1 MADPI
6 DTGKKTVTGRTIW
19 RDPETGEDY
28 SERSTTFKIDN
39 KYYTMPTVAE
49 DGSQYTEDQI
59 KDYVKEHGPFDYLT
73 GEELPEFRYREDAL
87 QYAVSRSD
95 TRKQKEEPML
105 QEQMELFNEGGLKDE
120 GGMIDEA
127 SGNEVP
133 VGGTRKGV
141 RDDIP
146 VNVSEGEFIF
156 PEDVTR
162 YIGLDKLMQLRQEAK
177 MGLKRMEAMGQMGNS
192 DEATMEDDL
201 PFGMADLIIVDGM
214 PEDEEELDMAVG
226 GVTMQPNQVRRLNTA
241 PISSTPVVSAP
252 TTTPLSSDSVGVRR
266 LTPDRTGEGAIQ
278 RTLSFKEL
286 MGDAYLEMF
295 EYRNEAGEVLMVPHL
310 NGAPVYE
317 VPPGYTIYNPATD
330 VDESGTGSAV
340 AADEDA
346 APIIAQIANEN
357 SDRDPPA
364 TQPPAPIDWDNLSTE
379 DFMKE
384 AAGLTGMSRTIA
396 SGITLFMGPLGFL
409 ANSMMK
415 HQDKKVIAEID
426 ARLAAGGLTSAEV
439 SELKKIRAS
448 LEKTSGGIFG
458 KILDT
463 LGGIFGKG
471 KEEVEAAKAQAEKID
486 SVVTTTVQQET
497 TDPLVQT
504 AVDTAKSGSV
514 DQTRD
519 ALLSAD
525 ITEEQRKDLVDV
537 AYTPIVEQDQSRS
550 IDTVDTLREAV
561 SQLTPVGKTP
571 VTAPDRTFRDMTQ
584 TAPNF
589 GEASVLPK
597 AEPVVDTLPKLLDQK
612 GETPTKTPEE
622 VVMSQPVVAAAP
634 VTPVS
639 DALNQQTEDAF
650 QPTVVQTTGTGT
662 GRDFADMP
670 VTGEQIAYASAA
682 ESREQPY
689 DPRNITTVPS
699 EQTTNIPVT
708 AQVQTD
714 IGSMS
719 PPTVQQES
727 NIATPVSDTFNRP
740 AQPSTLAPS
749 AVSLS
754 KPDVYS
760 STVGGTG
767 AVTLADPLDAFGG
780 VGPEIKQTQ
789 EVFGEDYTPT
799 SAELNA
805 QLAEQGK
812 VNLTT
817 TPTESATDTS
827 TLTGITAASKTPT
840 LDITASEPA
849 AKQTFSE
856 AFAANRAAGKDTFT
870 YGGKSYTTQTKEEA
884 APSTTT
890 SASGENTLFQTVA
903 NALTPTDGKE
913 YVGGVLKE
921 TTTTPAKTSSVDTGV
936 ATVAKTT
943 SEGKTVIPTGVA
955 ITSGTKLNSKD
966 DPVVIVNNKAMN
978 KSKADE
984 TKTTSSSKTTTT
996 SSTKDVQTQIN
1007 EKIKNATDSNG
1018 NVDWN
1023 KADVGDLV
1031 KQREAAKT
1039 TTTTTKSD
1047 NKSESKSDDGGGWS
1061 YGCYVATALN
1071 SAGYWSHT
1079 KKLKLIKWCIET
1091 KPENKLSTKLWR
1103 NGYVVFGKKVIA
1115 PKVHNKIIQWLS
1127 NGFYCAT
1134 VQKKTN
1140 LQAIL
1145 GKLFF
1150 YVPSYS
1156 IGIWKALC
1164 GNLVDIKRT

>member
-1 MADPI
+1 ME
-6 DTGKKTVTGRTIW
+6 K
-19 RDPETGEDY
+19 
-28 SERSTTFKIDN
+28 
-39 KYYTMPTVAE
+39 
-49 DGSQYTEDQI
+49 
-59 KDYVKEHGPFDYLT
+59 
-73 GEELPEFRYREDAL
+73 
-87 QYAVSRSD
+87 
-95 TRKQKEEPML
+95 
-105 QEQMELFNEGGLKDE
+105 QMELFEEGGLKDE
-120 GGMIDEA
+120 GGMIDEE

-146 VNVSEGEFIF
+146 ANVSEGEFIF

-192 DEATMEDDL
+192 DEAVMEDDL
-201 PFGMADLIIVDGM
+201 PFGMADLIIVGGM

-226 GVTMQPNQVRRLNTA
+226 GVTMQPNQVRKLETA
-241 PISSTPVVSAP
+241 PISSTPVVSEP
-252 TTTPLSSDSVGVRR
+252 TTTPLSTESAGVRR
-266 LTPDRTGEGAIQ
+266 LTPDRTDEAAVQPTI
-278 RTLSFKEL
+278 SFKEL

-330 VDESGTGSAV
+330 VDEGGTGSAV

-346 APIIAQIANEN
+346 AEIVAKLANEN
-357 SDRDPPA
+357 SDRDPPV
-364 TQPPAPIDWDNLSTE
+364 TQPPVPIDWDNLSTE

-415 HQDKKVIAEID
+415 HQDRKVISKID

-463 LGGIFGKG
+463 LGGIFGKE
-471 KEEVEAAKAQAEKID
+471 KEEVEAAKVQAEKID
-486 SVVTTTVQQET
+486 GAVTETVQQET

-504 AVDTAKSGSV
+504 AVDTAKLGSV

-519 ALLSAD
+519 ALLGAD
-525 ITEEQRKDLVDV
+525 ITEEQRKDLVDA

-561 SQLTPVGKTP
+561 SQLTPVGEIP
-571 VTAPDRTFRDMTQ
+571 ATAPDRTFRDMTQ

-612 GETPTKTPEE
+612 GETPTRTPEE

-639 DALNQQTEDAF
+639 DALNQQTEAAF
-650 QPTVVQTTGTGT
+650 KPTVVQTTGTGT

-670 VTGEQIAYASAA
+670 VTGEQISYASAA

-714 IGSMS
+714 VSSMPS
-719 PPTVQQES
+719 PTMQTES
-727 NIATPVSDTFNRP
+727 NVATAVLDPFNRP

-749 AVSLS
+749 AISLS
-754 KPDVYS
+754 KPDVVS
-760 STVGGTG
+760 STVGAPTTG
-767 AVTLADPLDAFGG
+767 AVTPADPLEAFGG
-780 VGPEIKQTQ
+780 AGPEIKQTQ
-789 EVFGEDYTPT
+789 TVFGEDYTPT

-817 TPTESATDTS
+817 N
-827 TLTGITAASKTPT
+827 
-840 LDITASEPA
+840 LDITKSEPA

-870 YGGKSYTTQTKEEA
+870 YDGKSYTTKTKEEV

-890 SASGENTLFQTVA
+890 SESGKNTLFQTVA

-921 TTTTPAKTSSVDTGV
+921 TATTPEKTSSKT
-936 ATVAKTT
+936 TAKTYN
-943 SEGKTVIPTGVA
+943 SIADAIKDGQSGKAVNIKGKGVQKA
-955 ITSGTKLNSKD
+955 ELADKTYQAKLEK
-966 DPVVIVNNKAMN
+966 
-978 KSKADE
+978 
-984 TKTTSSSKTTTT
+984 SSKTTTT
-996 SSTKDVQTQIN
+996 PKS
-1007 EKIKNATDSNG
+1007 
-1018 NVDWN
+1018 
-1023 KADVGDLV
+1023 
-1031 KQREAAKT
+1031 
-1039 TTTTTKSD
+1039 TTTTKTKDTSGTTVESVVNTNAVNKTGSD
-1047 NKSESKSDDGGGWS
+1047 VTVGKKTSTGQDAGDGFVWEKKAGTNALTRTWVGTTDSSSSSNDDDGGSSSSSDSGGGCCFIMLEARYGDGTMDEVVRRYRDEHMTDRNRRGYYKVAEVLVPLMRKSQVIKWLVTKTFADPLVS
-1061 YGCYVATALN
+1061 YGKYYYGQNKHGVLY
-1071 SAGYWSHT
+1071 SP
-1079 KKLKLIKWCIET
+1079 LK
-1091 KPENKLSTKLWR
+1091 SLW
-1103 NGYVVFGKKVIA
+1103 I
-1115 PKVHNKIIQWLS
+1115 
-1127 NGFYCAT
+1127 
-1134 VQKKTN
+1134 
-1140 LQAIL
+1140 
-1145 GKLFF
+1145 KLFDTVGGDTEF
-1150 YVPSYS
+1150 IRENGEV
-1156 IGIWKALC
+1156 
-1164 GNLVDIKRT
+1164 V

>member
-1 MADPI
+1 MADEKI
-6 DTGKKTVTGRTIW
+6 GTKTDKKTQAGRDVYKT
-19 RDPETGEDY
+19 PEGEMV
-28 SERSTTFKIDN
+28 SEKSTTFEYKGKWIN
-39 KYYTMPTVAE
+39 VPTIH
-49 DGSQYTEDQI
+49 GGKQYSEDQLLDMLDKGLI
-59 KDYVKEHGPFDYLT
+59 KPTSTHTKL
-73 GEELPEFRYREDAL
+73 EEAIKAA
-87 QYAVSRSD
+87 QSRSGSLEFN
-95 TRKQKEEPML
+95 KGGIPMQK
-105 QEQMELFNEGGLKDE
+105 QMELFEEGGLKDE
-120 GGMIDEA
+120 GGMIDEE

-146 VNVSEGEFIF
+146 ANVSEGEFIF

-192 DEATMEDDL
+192 DEAIMEDDL
-201 PFGMADLIIVDGM
+201 PFSMADLIIVDGM
-214 PEDEEELDMAVG
+214 PEDEEELDMAIG

-241 PISSTPVVSAP
+241 PINSTPVVSAP
-252 TTTPLSSDSVGVRR
+252 TTTPLSSDYVGVRR
-266 LTPDRTGEGAIQ
+266 LTPDRTGEGAVQ
-278 RTLSFKEL
+278 RTISFKEL

-295 EYRNEAGEVLMVPHL
+295 EYRNGEGEVLMVPHL
-310 NGAPVYE
+310 DGVPVYE

-330 VDESGTGSAV
+330 VAEGGTGSAV
-340 AADEDA
+340 AADENA
-346 APIIAQIANEN
+346 AEIIAQIANEN

-364 TQPPAPIDWDNLSTE
+364 TQPPVPIDWDNLTTE
-379 DFMKE
+379 DFMRE
-384 AAGLTGMSRTIA
+384 AAGLTGISRTIA

-415 HQDKKVIAEID
+415 HQDRKVIAEID

-514 DQTRD
+514 DQTRY

-561 SQLTPVGKTP
+561 SQLTPVGETP
-571 VTAPDRTFRDMTQ
+571 ATAPDRTFRDMTQ

-589 GEASVLPK
+589 GEASVVSTKTP
-597 AEPVVDTLPKLLDQK
+597 EEVVMSQPVVAAPAVS
-612 GETPTKTPEE
+612 PKTPEE

-639 DALNQQTEDAF
+639 DALNQQTEDVF
-650 QPTVVQTTGTGT
+650 QTVQPMLTAPVVKTTGTGT

-689 DPRNITTVPS
+689 DPRNITTVTS

-708 AQVQTD
+708 AEVTTD

-727 NIATPVSDTFNRP
+727 NIATPVSDIFTRP

-749 AVSLS
+749 GIPLS

-760 STVGGTG
+760 STIGAPTTD
-767 AVTLADPLDAFGG
+767 AVTPADPLKPFGG
-780 VGPEIKQTQ
+780 AGPEIKQTQ

-817 TPTESATDTS
+817 N
-827 TLTGITAASKTPT
+827 
-840 LDITASEPA
+840 LDITESEPA

-884 APSTTT
+884 TPSTTT
-890 SASGENTLFQTVA
+890 TSTSGKNTFFQTVA

-921 TTTTPAKTSSVDTGV
+921 TATTPDKTSSKDTGV

-966 DPVVIVNNKAMN
+966 DPVVIVDGKAMN
-978 KSKADE
+978 KSKADK

-996 SSTKDVQTQIN
+996 SSTKDVQAQIN

-1039 TTTTTKSD
+1039 TTKTKSD
-1047 NKSESKSDDGGGWS
+1047 NKSESKSGGGGWS
-1061 YGCYVATALN
+1061 YSCYVATALN

-1103 NGYVVFGKKVIA
+1103 NGYVVFGKEVIA

>member
-1 MADPI
+1 
-6 DTGKKTVTGRTIW
+6 
-19 RDPETGEDY
+19 
-28 SERSTTFKIDN
+28 
-39 KYYTMPTVAE
+39 
-49 DGSQYTEDQI
+49 
-59 KDYVKEHGPFDYLT
+59 
-73 GEELPEFRYREDAL
+73 
-87 QYAVSRSD
+87 
-95 TRKQKEEPML
+95 
-105 QEQMELFNEGGLKDE
+105 
-120 GGMIDEA
+120 MIDEE

-146 VNVSEGEFIF
+146 ANVSEGEFIF

-201 PFGMADLIIVDGM
+201 PFGMADLIIVGGM

-266 LTPDRTGEGAIQ
+266 LTPDRTGEGAVQ
-278 RTLSFKEL
+278 RTISFKEL

-330 VDESGTGSAV
+330 VDEGGTGSAV

-364 TQPPAPIDWDNLSTE
+364 TQPPVPIDWDNLSTE

-415 HQDKKVIAEID
+415 YQDRKVIAEID

-463 LGGIFGKG
+463 LGGIFGKE
-471 KEEVEAAKAQAEKID
+471 KEEVEAAKVQAEKID
-486 SVVTTTVQQET
+486 SAVIKTVQKEE

-561 SQLTPVGKTP
+561 SQLTPVGETP
-571 VTAPDRTFRDMTQ
+571 ATAPDRTFRDMTQ

-589 GEASVLPK
+589 GEASVVSTKTP
-597 AEPVVDTLPKLLDQK
+597 EEVVMSQPVVAAPAVS
-612 GETPTKTPEE
+612 PKTPEE

-639 DALNQQTEDAF
+639 DALNQQTEAAF

-670 VTGEQIAYASAA
+670 VTGEQISYASAA

-689 DPRNITTVPS
+689 DPRNITAVPS

-719 PPTVQQES
+719 PPTVQTES
-727 NIATPVSDTFNRP
+727 DVATPVSDTFNRP

-749 AVSLS
+749 AISLS
-754 KPDVYS
+754 KPDVVS
-760 STVGGTG
+760 STVGAPTTG
-767 AVTLADPLDAFGG
+767 AVTPADPLEAFGG
-780 VGPEIKQTQ
+780 AGPEIKQTQ
-789 EVFGEDYTPT
+789 TVFGEDYTPT

-817 TPTESATDTS
+817 IPTESATDTS
-827 TLTGITAASKTPT
+827 TLTGIAAASKTPT

-890 SASGENTLFQTVA
+890 STSGKNTFFQTVA

-921 TTTTPAKTSSVDTGV
+921 TTTTPDKTSSKDTGV

-966 DPVVIVNNKAMN
+966 DPVVIVNGKAMN
-978 KSKADE
+978 KSKADK

-996 SSTKDVQTQIN
+996 SSTKSVQAQIN
-1007 EKIKNATDSNG
+1007 EKIKNATDSSG

-1039 TTTTTKSD
+1039 TTPTATKSD
-1047 NKSESKSDDGGGWS
+1047 NKSESKSDSGGGGWS

-1103 NGYVVFGKKVIA
+1103 NGYVVFGKEVIA